1 MKTVILKRYNNVQF
15 EAIANE
21 AITPGS
27 LVEVMS
33 TGKIKNH
40 ATAQGNAIPYFVI
53 EDAIMGKT
61 INDKVAKD
69 DLARVMVAGRGD
81 EVYAILATSQ
91 TILVGDLL
99 ASAGGLGALEKF
111 TAIKCDSNASA
122 GAVTTPLQAVAVAL
136 EAVTTTSATKRIK
149 VRII

>member
-15 EAIANE
+15 EAIADE

-27 LVEVMS
+27 LVVVMS

-61 INDKVAKD
+61 INDNVAKG

-91 TILVGDLL
+91 TIVVGNLL
-99 ASAGGLGALEKF
+99 ASAGDGTLEKF

-122 GAVTTPLQAVAVAL
+122 GAVTTPLQAVAMAL

>member
-15 EAIANE
+15 EAIAHE

-27 LVEVMS
+27 LVEVIS
-33 TGKIKNH
+33 TGKVKKH

-61 INDKVAKD
+61 IDDNVAQG

-81 EVYAILATSQ
+81 EVNAILNTSQ
-91 TILVGDLL
+91 TIVVGDLL
-99 ASAGGLGALEKF
+99 ASAGDGTLEEF
-111 TAIKCDSNASA
+111 TAIKCDSDASE
-122 GAVTTPLQAVAVAL
+122 GAVTTPLQAVAMAL
-136 EAVTTTSATKRIK
+136 EAVTTTDATKRIK
-149 VRII
+149 VRVI

>member
-1 MKTVILKRYNNVQF
+1 MKTVILKRYNDVQF
-15 EAIANE
+15 EAIAHE

-61 INDKVAKD
+61 IDDNVAQG

-81 EVYAILATSQ
+81 EVNAILNTSQ
-91 TILVGDLL
+91 TIVVGDLL
-99 ASAGGLGALEKF
+99 ASAGDGTLEEF

>member
-15 EAIANE
+15 EAIAHE

-33 TGKIKNH
+33 SGKIKNH

-61 INDKVAKD
+61 IDDNVAQG

-81 EVYAILATSQ
+81 EVNAILDTSQ
-91 TILVGDLL
+91 TIVVGDLL
-99 ASAGGLGALEKF
+99 ASAGDGTLEEF

>member
-15 EAIANE
+15 EAIAHE

-61 INDKVAKD
+61 IDDNVAQG

-81 EVYAILATSQ
+81 EVNAILDTSQ
-91 TILVGDLL
+91 TIVVGDLL
-99 ASAGGLGALEKF
+99 ASAGDGTLEEF

>member
-61 INDKVAKD
+61 INDNVAKD

-81 EVYAILATSQ
+81 EVNAILDTSQ
-91 TILVGDLL
+91 TIVVGDLL
-99 ASAGGLGALEKF
+99 ASAGDGTLEKF
-111 TAIKCDSNASA
+111 TAIKCDSNASS

>member
-15 EAIANE
+15 EAIAHE

-61 INDKVAKD
+61 IDDNVAQG

-81 EVYAILATSQ
+81 EVNAILDTSQ
-91 TILVGDLL
+91 TIVVGDLL
-99 ASAGGLGALEKF
+99 ASAGDGTLKKF
-111 TAIKCDSNASA
+111 TAIKCDSEASA
-122 GAVTTPLQAVAVAL
+122 GAVTTPLQAVAMAL

>member
-15 EAIANE
+15 EAIAHE

-61 INDKVAKD
+61 INDNVAKD

-81 EVYAILATSQ
+81 EVNAILATSQ
-91 TILVGDLL
+91 TIVVGDLL
-99 ASAGGLGALEKF
+99 ASAGDGTLEKF
-111 TAIKCDSNASA
+111 TAIKCDSSASA
-122 GAVTTPLQAVAVAL
+122 GAVTTPLQAVAMAL
-136 EAVTTTSATKRIK
+136 EAVTTTTATKRIK
-149 VRII
+149 VRVI

>member
-15 EAIANE
+15 EAIAHE

-61 INDKVAKD
+61 IDDNVAQG

-81 EVYAILATSQ
+81 EVNAILNTSQ
-91 TILVGDLL
+91 TIVVGDLL
-99 ASAGGLGALEKF
+99 ASAGDGTLEEF

-122 GAVTTPLQAVAVAL
+122 GAVTTPLQAVAMAL

>member
-1 MKTVILKRYNNVQF
+1 MKTVILKRYNDVQF

-61 INDKVAKD
+61 INDNVAKD

-81 EVYAILATSQ
+81 EVNAILNTSQ
-91 TILVGDLL
+91 TIVVGDLL
-99 ASAGGLGALEKF
+99 ASAGDGTLEEF

>member
-15 EAIANE
+15 EAIAAE
-21 AITPGS
+21 EITPGS
-27 LVEVMS
+27 LVEVTS
-33 TGKIKNH
+33 AGKVKNH
-40 ATAQGNAIPYFVI
+40 ATAQGNAIPYFVM
-53 EDAIMGKT
+53 EDAILGKT

-81 EVYAILATSQ
+81 EVNAILDTSQ
-91 TILVGDLL
+91 TIVVGDLL
-99 ASAGGLGALEKF
+99 ASAGDGTLKKF
-111 TAIKCDSNASA
+111 TAIECASE

>member
-61 INDKVAKD
+61 INDNVAKD

-91 TILVGDLL
+91 TIVVGDLL
-99 ASAGGLGALEKF
+99 ASAGDGTLEEF

>member
-15 EAIANE
+15 EAIAHE

-61 INDKVAKD
+61 IDDNVAQG

-81 EVYAILATSQ
+81 EVYAILDTSQ
-91 TILVGDLL
+91 TIVVGDLL
-99 ASAGGLGALEKF
+99 ASAGDGTLEEF

>member
-15 EAIANE
+15 EAIAHE

-61 INDKVAKD
+61 IDDNVAQG

-81 EVYAILATSQ
+81 EVNAILNTSQ
-91 TILVGDLL
+91 TIVVGDLL
-99 ASAGGLGALEKF
+99 ASAGDGTLEEF

>member
-61 INDKVAKD
+61 INDNVAKD

-81 EVYAILATSQ
+81 EVNAILNTSQ
-91 TILVGDLL
+91 TIVVGDLL
-99 ASAGGLGALEKF
+99 ASAGDGTLERF

>member
-61 INDKVAKD
+61 INDNVAKD

-91 TILVGDLL
+91 TIVVGDLL
-99 ASAGGLGALEKF
+99 ASAGDGTLEEF
-111 TAIKCDSNASA
+111 TAIKCDGSASE

>member
-15 EAIANE
+15 EAIAHE

-61 INDKVAKD
+61 IDDNVAKD

-81 EVYAILATSQ
+81 EVYAILDTSQ

-99 ASAGGLGALEKF
+99 ASAGDGTLEKF
-111 TAIKCDSNASA
+111 TAIKCDSDADT

>member
-1 MKTVILKRYNNVQF
+1 MKTVILKRYNDVQF

-61 INDKVAKD
+61 INDNVAKD

-91 TILVGDLL
+91 TIVVGDLL
-99 ASAGGLGALEKF
+99 ASAGGGTLEKF
-111 TAIKCDSNASA
+111 TAIKCDSTASA

>member
-15 EAIANE
+15 EAIAHE

-27 LVEVMS
+27 LVEVTS
-33 TGKIKNH
+33 AGKVKNH

-61 INDKVAKD
+61 INDNVAKD

-81 EVYAILATSQ
+81 EVNAILNTSQ
-91 TILVGDLL
+91 TIVVGDLL
-99 ASAGGLGALEKF
+99 ASAGDGTLEKF
-111 TAIKCDSNASA
+111 TAIKCDSEASA

>member
-15 EAIANE
+15 EAIAHE

-61 INDKVAKD
+61 IDDNVAQG

-81 EVYAILATSQ
+81 EVNAILDTSQ
-91 TILVGDLL
+91 TIVVGDLL
-99 ASAGGLGALEKF
+99 ASAGDGTLEIF

-136 EAVTTTSATKRIK
+136 EAVTTTTATKRIK

>member
-15 EAIANE
+15 EAIAHE

-61 INDKVAKD
+61 INDNVAKD

-81 EVYAILATSQ
+81 EVNAILNTSQ
-91 TILVGDLL
+91 TIVVGDLL
-99 ASAGGLGALEKF
+99 ASAGGGTLGKF
-111 TAIKCDSNASA
+111 TAIKCDSSNGIGSCFNC
-122 GAVTTPLQAVAVAL
+122 
-136 EAVTTTSATKRIK
+136 KCN
-149 VRII
+149 

>member
-61 INDKVAKD
+61 INDNVAKD

-81 EVYAILATSQ
+81 EVYAILATLQ
-91 TILVGDLL
+91 TIVVGDLL
-99 ASAGGLGALEKF
+99 ASAGDGTLEEF
-111 TAIKCDSNASA
+111 TAIKCDSDASA

>member
-15 EAIANE
+15 EAIAHE

-27 LVEVMS
+27 LVEVTS
-33 TGKIKNH
+33 AGKVKNH

-61 INDKVAKD
+61 IDDNVAQG

-81 EVYAILATSQ
+81 EVNAILDTSQ
-91 TILVGDLL
+91 TIVVGDLL
-99 ASAGGLGALEKF
+99 ASAGDGTLEEF

-122 GAVTTPLQAVAVAL
+122 GAVTTPLQAVAMAL
-136 EAVTTTSATKRIK
+136 EAVTTTTATKRIK

>member
-15 EAIANE
+15 EAIAHE

-61 INDKVAKD
+61 IDDNVAQG

-81 EVYAILATSQ
+81 EVNAILDTSQ
-91 TILVGDLL
+91 TIVVGDLL
-99 ASAGGLGALEKF
+99 ASAGDGTLAKL
-111 TAIKCDSNASA
+111 TAIKCDSDATA
-122 GAVTTPLQAVAVAL
+122 GAVTTPLQAVAMAL
-136 EAVTTTSATKRIK
+136 EAVTTTTATKRIK
-149 VRII
+149 VRVI

>member
-15 EAIANE
+15 EAIAHE

-61 INDKVAKD
+61 IDDNVAQG

-81 EVYAILATSQ
+81 EVNAILATSQ
-91 TILVGDLL
+91 TIVVGDLL
-99 ASAGGLGALEKF
+99 ASAGDGTLEKF
-111 TAIKCDSNASA
+111 TAIKCDSEASA
-122 GAVTTPLQAVAVAL
+122 GAVTTPLQAVAMAL
-136 EAVTTTSATKRIK
+136 EAVTTTSAAKRIK

>member
-61 INDKVAKD
+61 IDDNVAKD

-91 TILVGDLL
+91 TIVVGDLL
-99 ASAGGLGALEKF
+99 ASAGDGTLEKF

-136 EAVTTTSATKRIK
+136 EVVTTTSATKRIK

>member
-15 EAIANE
+15 EAIAHE

-61 INDKVAKD
+61 IDDNVAQG

-81 EVYAILATSQ
+81 EVNAILDTSQ
-91 TILVGDLL
+91 TIVVGDLL
-99 ASAGGLGALEKF
+99 ASAGDGTLEEF

-122 GAVTTPLQAVAVAL
+122 GAVTTPLQAVAMAL
-136 EAVTTTSATKRIK
+136 EAVTTTTATKRIK

>member
-1 MKTVILKRYNNVQF
+1 MKTVILKRFNNVQF

-61 INDKVAKD
+61 INDNVAKD

-81 EVYAILATSQ
+81 EVYAILAASQ
-91 TILVGDLL
+91 TIVVGDLL
-99 ASAGGLGALEKF
+99 ASAGSGALRKF
-111 TAIKCDSNASA
+111 TAIKCDSDASV

>member
-15 EAIANE
+15 EAIAHE

-61 INDKVAKD
+61 IDDNVAQG

-81 EVYAILATSQ
+81 EVNAILDTSQ
-91 TILVGDLL
+91 SIVVGDLL
-99 ASAGGLGALEKF
+99 ASAGDGTLEEF

-122 GAVTTPLQAVAVAL
+122 GAVTTPLQAVAMAL
-136 EAVTTTSATKRIK
+136 EAVTTTTATKRIK

>member
-61 INDKVAKD
+61 INDNVAKD

-81 EVYAILATSQ
+81 EVNAILNTSQ
-91 TILVGDLL
+91 TIVVGDLL
-99 ASAGGLGALEKF
+99 ASAGDGTLEQF

>member
-61 INDKVAKD
+61 INDNVAKD

-91 TILVGDLL
+91 TIVVGDLL
-99 ASAGGLGALEKF
+99 ASAGGGTLEKF
-111 TAIKCDSNASA
+111 TAIKCDSTASA

>member
-15 EAIANE
+15 EAIAEE
-21 AITPGS
+21 AIAPGS
-27 LVEVMS
+27 LVAVTS
-33 TGKIKNH
+33 AGKVKNH
-40 ATAQGNAIPYFVI
+40 AWAQDNAIPYFVM
-53 EDAIMGKT
+53 EDAILGKT
-61 INDKVAKD
+61 INDNVAKG

-81 EVYAILATSQ
+81 EINAILNTSQ
-91 TILVGDLL
+91 TIVVGNLL
-99 ASAGGLGALEKF
+99 ASAGNGTLEKF
-111 TAIKCDSNASA
+111 TPIKCDSSASA

>member
-15 EAIANE
+15 EAIAHE

-61 INDKVAKD
+61 IDDNVAQG

-81 EVYAILATSQ
+81 EVNAILATSQ
-91 TILVGDLL
+91 TIVVGDLL
-99 ASAGGLGALEKF
+99 ASAGDGTLKKF
-111 TAIKCDSNASA
+111 TAIKCDSEASA
-122 GAVTTPLQAVAVAL
+122 GAVTTPLQAVAMAL
-136 EAVTTTSATKRIK
+136 EAVTTTTATKRIK

>member
-27 LVEVMS
+27 LVEVTS
-33 TGKIKNH
+33 AGKVKNH
-40 ATAQGNAIPYFVI
+40 ATAQGNAIPYFVM
-53 EDAIMGKT
+53 EDAILGKT
-61 INDKVAKD
+61 INNNVAKD

-81 EVYAILATSQ
+81 EVNAILNTSQ
-91 TILVGDLL
+91 TIVVGDLL
-99 ASAGGLGALEKF
+99 ASAGNGTLEKF
-111 TAIKCDSNASA
+111 TAIKCDSGASA

>member
-15 EAIANE
+15 EAIAAE
-21 AITPGS
+21 AIAPGS
-27 LVEVMS
+27 LVEVTS
-33 TGKIKNH
+33 AGKVKNH
-40 ATAQGNAIPYFVI
+40 ATAQGNAIPYFVM
-53 EDAIMGKT
+53 EDAILGKT
-61 INDKVAKD
+61 INDNVAKD

-81 EVYAILATSQ
+81 EVNAILNTSQ
-91 TILVGDLL
+91 TIVVGDLL
-99 ASAGGLGALEKF
+99 ASAGDGTLEKF
-111 TAIKCDSNASA
+111 TAIKCDSDASA

>member
-61 INDKVAKD
+61 INDNVAKD

-81 EVYAILATSQ
+81 EVYAILDTLQ
-91 TILVGDLL
+91 TIVVGDLL
-99 ASAGGLGALEKF
+99 ASAGDGTLEKF
-111 TAIKCDSNASA
+111 TAIKCDSDASA

>member
-15 EAIANE
+15 EAIAHE

-33 TGKIKNH
+33 TGKVKKH

-61 INDKVAKD
+61 IDDNVAQG

-81 EVYAILATSQ
+81 EVYAILNTSQ
-91 TILVGDLL
+91 TIVVGDLL
-99 ASAGGLGALEKF
+99 ASAGDGTLEKF
-111 TAIKCDSNASA
+111 TAIKCDSEASA
-122 GAVTTPLQAVAVAL
+122 GAVTTPLQAVAMAL
-136 EAVTTTSATKRIK
+136 EAVMTTSATKRIK